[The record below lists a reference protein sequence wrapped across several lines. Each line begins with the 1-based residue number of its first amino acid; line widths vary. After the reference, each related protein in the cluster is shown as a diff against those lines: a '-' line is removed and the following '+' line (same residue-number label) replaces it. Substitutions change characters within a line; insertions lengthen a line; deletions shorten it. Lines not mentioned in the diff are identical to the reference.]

1 MRDLNLKFLL
11 LLGSELVVNLVCHGF
26 VRLVLCG
33 LGRVCLN
40 ARRRFV
46 ATLLAQ
52 KRILDHLLLKKG
64 RFRYLEVL
72 LCDLVFG
79 RSGLLIR
86 CDSVGLLD
94 RAET

>member
-1 MRDLNLKFLL
+1 M
-11 LLGSELVVNLVCHGF
+11 NLVCQGF

-40 ARRRFV
+40 ARRRLV

-52 KRILDHLLLKKG
+52 KRILDHLLLQKG
-64 RFRYLEVL
+64 RFGNLEVL
-72 LCDLVFG
+72 LCYLVFG
-79 RSGLLIR
+79 RTRLLIR
-86 CDSVGLLD
+86 RDSVGLLD